1 MGSRLAMSTRAKTAK
16 GEFHAP
22 DRDRLREDQE
32 LFARYAD
39 RHDPVDRDLLVERF
53 MPLARSLA
61 SRYLRRDEPFDD
73 IFQVACLGLLK
84 AIDGFDVSRGRAF
97 SSYAVPTI
105 VGEIKRHYR
114 DRTWMVHVPRDL
126 QDLTLAVDRT
136 LQELERELSRK
147 PTVTEI
153 ADKLSVSDEDVL
165 EALQASRAHR
175 VGSLD
180 APVRDEQDQPSTVGE
195 RIGTPELGFGR
206 AENRAVLSRLMTVLS
221 PRDRLVLRLRYEED
235 LTQEQIGQ
243 RVGISQMQVSR
254 VLRQCVV
261 KLRTVAERAP
271 ATEAPRELSAS

>member
-1 MGSRLAMSTRAKTAK
+1 MARSADASKDGFR
-16 GEFHAP
+16 AP
-22 DRDRLREDQE
+22 DRERLREDQE

-39 RHDPVDRDLLVERF
+39 QHDPVDRDLLVERF

-84 AIDGFDVSRGRAF
+84 AIDGFDISRGRAF

-126 QDLTLAVDRT
+126 QDLTLSVDRAMN
-136 LQELERELSRK
+136 QLERELLRK
-147 PTVTEI
+147 PTVDEI
-153 ADKLSVSDEDVL
+153 AEKVNVSDEDVL

-180 APVRDEQDQPSTVGE
+180 APVRDEEDPASTVGE
-195 RIGTPELGFGR
+195 RIGTPEPGFVH
-206 AENRAVLSRLMTVLS
+206 AEQRAVLSRLMTVLS
-221 PRDRLVLRLRYEED
+221 ARDRLVLRLRYEED
-235 LTQEQIGQ
+235 LTQEQIGE

-254 VLRQCVV
+254 VLRQCIG
-261 KLRTVAERAP
+261 KLRTVADGSPSGER
-271 ATEAPRELSAS
+271 PRELTPR

>member
-1 MGSRLAMSTRAKTAK
+1 MANSANAPR
-16 GEFHAP
+16 EQFHAP
-22 DRDRLREDQE
+22 DRERLREDQE

-39 RHDPVDRDLLVERF
+39 KHDPVDRDLLVERF

-84 AIDGFDVSRGRAF
+84 AIDGFDVTRKRAF

-136 LQELERELSRK
+136 LQQLERELLRK

-153 ADKLSVSDEDVL
+153 ADKLHVSDENVL
-165 EALQASRAHR
+165 EALEASRAHR

-180 APVRDEQDQPSTVGE
+180 APARDEQDPATTVGE
-195 RIGTPELGFGR
+195 CIGTPEPGFAR
-206 AENRAVLSRLMTVLS
+206 AENRAMLGRLMAALS
-221 PRDRLVLRLRYEED
+221 ARDRLVLRLRFEED
-235 LTQEQIGQ
+235 LTQEQIGA

-254 VLRQCVV
+254 VLRQCIV
-261 KLRTVAERAP
+261 KLRTVAERP
-271 ATEAPRELSAS
+271 AAGEPRELSPS

>member
-1 MGSRLAMSTRAKTAK
+1 MATSAKATND
-16 GEFHAP
+16 GFHPP
-22 DRDRLREDQE
+22 DRERLREDQE

-39 RHDPVDRDLLVERF
+39 KHDPVDRDLLVERF

-84 AIDGFDVSRGRAF
+84 AIDGFEVSRGRAF

-114 DRTWMVHVPRDL
+114 DRTWVVHVPRDL

-136 LQELERELSRK
+136 LQQLERELLRK

-153 ADKLSVSDEDVL
+153 AAKLHVSDEDVL

-180 APVRDEQDQPSTVGE
+180 APVRDEEDPASTVGE
-195 RIGTPELGFGR
+195 RIGMAEPGFALAESRALLG
-206 AENRAVLSRLMTVLS
+206 RLMTALS
-221 PRDRLVLRLRYEED
+221 ARDRLVLRLRYEHD

-254 VLRQCVV
+254 VLRQCIVR
-261 KLRTVAERAP
+261 LRDVAEQSSPGERQ
-271 ATEAPRELSAS
+271 RELSPG

>member
-1 MGSRLAMSTRAKTAK
+1 MATNADATEDA
-16 GEFHAP
+16 FHAP
-22 DRDRLREDQE
+22 NRERLREDQE

-39 RHDPVDRDLLVERF
+39 KHDPVDRDLLVERF

-114 DRTWMVHVPRDL
+114 DRTWVVHVPRDL

-136 LQELERELSRK
+136 LQQLERELLRK
-147 PTVTEI
+147 PTVSEI
-153 ADKLSVSDEDVL
+153 ADKLHVSDEDVL
-165 EALQASRAHR
+165 EALQAGRAHR

-180 APVRDEQDQPSTVGE
+180 APVRDEEDAASTVGE
-195 RIGTPELGFGR
+195 RLGTAEPGFALAEQRALLG
-206 AENRAVLSRLMTVLS
+206 RLMTVLS
-221 PRDRLVLRLRYEED
+221 ARDRLVLRLRYEQD
-235 LTQEQIGQ
+235 LTQEQIGE

-254 VLRQCVV
+254 VLRQCIV
-261 KLRTVAERAP
+261 KLRDVAEHSSAAAERQ
-271 ATEAPRELSAS
+271 RELSPS

>member
-1 MGSRLAMSTRAKTAK
+1 MATNANATEDG
-16 GEFHAP
+16 FHAP
-22 DRDRLREDQE
+22 NRERLREDQE

-39 RHDPVDRDLLVERF
+39 KHDPVDRDLLVERF

-61 SRYLRRDEPFDD
+61 SRYLRRDEAFDD

-114 DRTWMVHVPRDL
+114 DRTWVVHVPRDL
-126 QDLTLAVDRT
+126 QDLTLSVDRT
-136 LQELERELSRK
+136 LQRLERELLRQ

-153 ADKLSVSDEDVL
+153 ADKLNVSDEDVL

-180 APVRDEQDQPSTVGE
+180 APVRDEEDAASTVGE
-195 RIGTPELGFGR
+195 RIGTAEPGFALAEHRAMLG
-206 AENRAVLSRLMTVLS
+206 RLMTVLS
-221 PRDRLVLRLRYEED
+221 ARDRLVLRLRYEQD
-235 LTQEQIGQ
+235 LTQDQIGE

-254 VLRQCVV
+254 VLRQCIV
-261 KLRTVAERAP
+261 KLRDVAEHSSAAAERQ
-271 ATEAPRELSAS
+271 RELSPG

>member
-1 MGSRLAMSTRAKTAK
+1 MATNADATEDA
-16 GEFHAP
+16 FHAP
-22 DRDRLREDQE
+22 NRERLREDQE

-39 RHDPVDRDLLVERF
+39 KHDPVDRDLLVERF

-84 AIDGFDVSRGRAF
+84 AIDGFDISRGRAF

-114 DRTWMVHVPRDL
+114 DRTWVVHVPRDL

-136 LQELERELSRK
+136 LQQLERELLRK
-147 PTVTEI
+147 PTVSEI
-153 ADKLSVSDEDVL
+153 ADKLHVSDEDVL
-165 EALQASRAHR
+165 EALQAGRAHR

-180 APVRDEQDQPSTVGE
+180 APVRDEEEPASTVGE
-195 RIGTPELGFGR
+195 RLGTSEPGFAR
-206 AENRAVLSRLMTVLS
+206 AEHRAMLSRLMNVLS
-221 PRDRLVLRLRYEED
+221 ARDRLVLRLRYEQD
-235 LTQEQIGQ
+235 LTQEQIGE

-254 VLRQCVV
+254 VLRQCIV
-261 KLRTVAERAP
+261 KLRGVAEQSP
-271 ATEAPRELSAS
+271 AGERQRELTPS

>member
-1 MGSRLAMSTRAKTAK
+1 MATNADATEGA
-16 GEFHAP
+16 FHTP
-22 DRDRLREDQE
+22 DRQRLREDQE

-84 AIDGFDVSRGRAF
+84 AIDGFDTARGRAF

-114 DRTWMVHVPRDL
+114 DRTWVVHVPRDL

-136 LQELERELSRK
+136 LQQLERELLRK

-153 ADKLSVSDEDVL
+153 ADKLDVSDEDVL

-180 APVRDEQDQPSTVGE
+180 APVRDEEDPASTVGE
-195 RIGTPELGFGR
+195 RLGIAEPGFALAESR
-206 AENRAVLSRLMTVLS
+206 AMLGRLMTVLS
-221 PRDRLVLRLRYEED
+221 ARDRLVLRLRYEHD
-235 LTQEQIGQ
+235 LTQEQIGE

-254 VLRQCVV
+254 VLRQCIV
-261 KLRTVAERAP
+261 KLRDVAEHSPAP
-271 ATEAPRELSAS
+271 AEPQRELSAS

>member
-1 MGSRLAMSTRAKTAK
+1 MATAANTK
-16 GEFHAP
+16 EPSFHP
-22 DRDRLREDQE
+22 PNRERLREDQE
-32 LFARYAD
+32 LFTRYAD
-39 RHDPVDRDLLVERF
+39 KHDPVDRDLLVERF

-136 LQELERELSRK
+136 AQQLERELLRK
-147 PTVTEI
+147 PTVPEI
-153 ADKLSVSDEDVL
+153 ATKLEVTDEDVL

-180 APVRDEQDQPSTVGE
+180 APVRDEEDPASTVGE
-195 RIGTPELGFGR
+195 RIGMPEPGFRLAEHRAMLGR
-206 AENRAVLSRLMTVLS
+206 LMAVLSA
-221 PRDRLVLRLRYEED
+221 RDRMVLRLRYEED
-235 LTQEQIGQ
+235 LTQEQIGE
-243 RVGISQMQVSR
+243 RIGISQMQVSR
-254 VLRQCVV
+254 VLRQCID
-261 KLRTVAERAP
+261 KLRGVAEHAP
-271 ATEAPRELSAS
+271 ERQRELTPS

>member
-1 MGSRLAMSTRAKTAK
+1 MATSAKATND
-16 GEFHAP
+16 GFHPP
-22 DRDRLREDQE
+22 DRERLREDQE

-39 RHDPVDRDLLVERF
+39 KHDPVDRDLLVERF

-114 DRTWMVHVPRDL
+114 DRTWVVHVPRDL

-136 LQELERELSRK
+136 LQQLERELLRK
-147 PTVTEI
+147 PTVGEI
-153 ADKLSVSDEDVL
+153 AEKLNVSDEDVL

-175 VGSLD
+175 VASLD
-180 APVRDEQDQPSTVGE
+180 APVRDEEDPASTVGE
-195 RIGTPELGFGR
+195 RIGMPELGFAHAEQR
-206 AENRAVLSRLMTVLS
+206 AMLSRLMTVLT
-221 PRDRLVLRLRYEED
+221 PRDRLVLRLRFEED

-254 VLRQCVV
+254 VLRQCIV
-261 KLRTVAERAP
+261 KLRTVAEHSSER
-271 ATEAPRELSAS
+271 TRELTPS

>member
-1 MGSRLAMSTRAKTAK
+1 MATPANTKQ
-16 GEFHAP
+16 EHFHP
-22 DRDRLREDQE
+22 PNRERLREDQE
-32 LFARYAD
+32 LFTRYAD
-39 RHDPVDRDLLVERF
+39 KHDPVDRDLLVERF

-114 DRTWMVHVPRDL
+114 DKTWMVHVPRDL
-126 QDLTLAVDRT
+126 QDLTLAVDRAA
-136 LQELERELSRK
+136 QQLERELLRK
-147 PTVTEI
+147 PTVPEI
-153 ADKLSVSDEDVL
+153 AEKLEVGDEDVL

-180 APVRDEQDQPSTVGE
+180 APVRDEEDPASTVGE
-195 RIGTPELGFGR
+195 RIGTPEPGFR
-206 AENRAVLSRLMTVLS
+206 LAEHRAVLGRLMTTLS
-221 PRDRLVLRLRYEED
+221 ARDRLVLRLRYEED
-235 LTQEQIGQ
+235 LTQEQIGE

-254 VLRQCVV
+254 VLRQCIV
-261 KLRTVAERAP
+261 KLRGVAEHTPERQ
-271 ATEAPRELSAS
+271 RELTPG

>member
-1 MGSRLAMSTRAKTAK
+1 MATSAKATND
-16 GEFHAP
+16 GFHAP
-22 DRDRLREDQE
+22 DRERLREDQE

-39 RHDPVDRDLLVERF
+39 KHDPVDRDLLVERF

-114 DRTWMVHVPRDL
+114 DRTWVVHVPRDL

-136 LQELERELSRK
+136 LQQLERELLRK
-147 PTVTEI
+147 PTVAEI
-153 ADKLSVSDEDVL
+153 ADKLHVSDEDVL

-180 APVRDEQDQPSTVGE
+180 APVRDEEEPASTVGE
-195 RIGTPELGFGR
+195 HIGMSEPGFALAESRAMLG
-206 AENRAVLSRLMTVLS
+206 RLMTVLS
-221 PRDRLVLRLRYEED
+221 ARDRLVLRLRYEHD

-254 VLRQCVV
+254 VLRQCIV
-261 KLRTVAERAP
+261 KLRGVAAQSSAGER
-271 ATEAPRELSAS
+271 PRELSPG

>member
-1 MGSRLAMSTRAKTAK
+1 MAMATNANATEDGFRAPNR
-16 GEFHAP
+16 E
-22 DRDRLREDQE
+22 RLREDQE

-39 RHDPVDRDLLVERF
+39 KHDPVDRDLLVERF

-114 DRTWMVHVPRDL
+114 DRTWVVHVPRDL
-126 QDLTLAVDRT
+126 QDLTLSVDRT
-136 LQELERELSRK
+136 LQQLERELLRK

-153 ADKLSVSDEDVL
+153 ADKLHVTDEDVL
-165 EALQASRAHR
+165 EALQASRAHG

-180 APVRDEQDQPSTVGE
+180 APVRDEEDPASTLGE
-195 RIGTPELGFGR
+195 QIGTPEPGFAR
-206 AENRAVLSRLMTVLS
+206 AEQRAVLGRLMTVLS
-221 PRDRLVLRLRYEED
+221 ARDRLVLLLRYEQD

-254 VLRQCVV
+254 VLRQCIV
-261 KLRTVAERAP
+261 KLRGVAERPP
-271 ATEAPRELSAS
+271 AGERQRELSPG

>member
-1 MGSRLAMSTRAKTAK
+1 MATHAEPTKDT
-16 GEFHAP
+16 FHAP
-22 DRDRLREDQE
+22 DRERLREDKE

-39 RHDPVDRDLLVERF
+39 KHDPVDRDLLVERF

-114 DRTWMVHVPRDL
+114 DRTWTVHVPRDL
-126 QDLTLAVDRT
+126 QDLTLSVDRT
-136 LQELERELSRK
+136 VQQLERELLRK

-153 ADKLSVSDEDVL
+153 ADKLSVSEEDVL

-180 APVRDEQDQPSTVGE
+180 SPVRDEEDPASTVGE
-195 RIGTPELGFGR
+195 RIGTPEPGFRQAEHR
-206 AENRAVLSRLMTVLS
+206 AMLSRLMNVLS
-221 PRDRLVLRLRYEED
+221 PRDRLVLRLRYEQD

-254 VLRQCVV
+254 VLRQCIV
-261 KLRTVAERAP
+261 KLRNVAEHAP
-271 ATEAPRELSAS
+271 PAERKRQLTPG

>member
-1 MGSRLAMSTRAKTAK
+1 MATNANATTHA
-16 GEFHAP
+16 FHAP
-22 DRDRLREDQE
+22 DRERLREDRE

-39 RHDPVDRDLLVERF
+39 KHDPVDRDLLVERF

-114 DRTWMVHVPRDL
+114 DRTWVVHVPRDL
-126 QDLTLAVDRT
+126 QDLTLTVDRT
-136 LQELERELSRK
+136 LQALERELLRK
-147 PTVTEI
+147 PSVTEV
-153 ADKLSVSDEDVL
+153 ADKLNVSEEDVL
-165 EALQASRAHR
+165 EALQARRAHR

-180 APVRDEQDQPSTVGE
+180 APARDEQDQPSTVGE
-195 RIGTPELGFGR
+195 RIGTPELGFAR
-206 AENRAVLSRLMTVLS
+206 AENRAVLGRLMTVLS
-221 PRDRLVLRLRYEED
+221 ARDRLVLRLRYEED

-254 VLRQCVV
+254 VLRQCIV
-261 KLRTVAERAP
+261 KLRTVAERGA
-271 ATEAPRELSAS
+271 ERPRRLTPG

>member
-1 MGSRLAMSTRAKTAK
+1 M
-16 GEFHAP
+16 
-22 DRDRLREDQE
+22 REDQQ

-39 RHDPVDRDLLVERF
+39 EHDPVDRDLLVERY

-73 IFQVACLGLLK
+73 IFQVACLGLVK

-126 QDLTLAVDRT
+126 QDLTLVVDRT
-136 LQELERELSRK
+136 LQQLERELLRK

-180 APVRDEQDQPSTVGE
+180 APVRDEEDATSTVGE
-195 RIGTPELGFGR
+195 RIGTTEPGFRLAEHRAMIGR
-206 AENRAVLSRLMTVLS
+206 LTTVLS
-221 PRDRLVLRLRYEED
+221 ARDRLVLHLRYEED

-254 VLRQCVV
+254 VLRQSIV
-261 KLRTVAERAP
+261 KLRTMADASPSGE
-271 ATEAPRELSAS
+271 RELTPG

>member
-1 MGSRLAMSTRAKTAK
+1 MATNADATEDA
-16 GEFHAP
+16 FHAP
-22 DRDRLREDQE
+22 NRERLREDQE

-39 RHDPVDRDLLVERF
+39 KHDPVDRDLLVERF

-84 AIDGFDVSRGRAF
+84 AIDGFDISRGRAF

-114 DRTWMVHVPRDL
+114 DRTWVVHVPRDL

-136 LQELERELSRK
+136 LQQLERELLRK

-153 ADKLSVSDEDVL
+153 ADKLHVSDEDVL
-165 EALQASRAHR
+165 EALQAGRAHR

-180 APVRDEQDQPSTVGE
+180 APVRDEEDPASTVGE
-195 RIGTPELGFGR
+195 RLGTAEPGFALAEQRAMLG
-206 AENRAVLSRLMTVLS
+206 RLMTVLS
-221 PRDRLVLRLRYEED
+221 ARDRLVLRLRYEQD
-235 LTQEQIGQ
+235 LTQEQIGE

-254 VLRQCVV
+254 VLRQCIV
-261 KLRTVAERAP
+261 KLRDVAEHSSAAAERQ
-271 ATEAPRELSAS
+271 RELSPS

>member
-1 MGSRLAMSTRAKTAK
+1 MIMANNANATEHGVRTPNH
-16 GEFHAP
+16 E
-22 DRDRLREDQE
+22 RLREDQE

-39 RHDPVDRDLLVERF
+39 KHDPVDRDLLVERF

-84 AIDGFDVSRGRAF
+84 AIDGFDVARGRAF

-136 LQELERELSRK
+136 LQQLERELLRK

-153 ADKLSVSDEDVL
+153 ADKLKVSDEDVL

-180 APVRDEQDQPSTVGE
+180 APVRDEEDAASTVGE
-195 RIGTPELGFGR
+195 RIGAAEPGFRLAEHR
-206 AENRAVLSRLMTVLS
+206 AMISRLTTVLS
-221 PRDRLVLRLRYEED
+221 ARDRLVLRLRYEED

-254 VLRQCVV
+254 VLRQCIV
-261 KLRTVAERAP
+261 KLRSIAEASPSGQR
-271 ATEAPRELSAS
+271 ERELTPG

>member
-1 MGSRLAMSTRAKTAK
+1 MATHANAKN
-16 GEFHAP
+16 ESFHAP
-22 DRDRLREDQE
+22 DRERLREDKE

-39 RHDPVDRDLLVERF
+39 KHDPIDRDLLVERF

-136 LQELERELSRK
+136 VQQLERELLRK

-153 ADKLSVSDEDVL
+153 ADKLAVSEEDVL

-180 APVRDEQDQPSTVGE
+180 SPVRDEEDPASTVGE
-195 RIGTPELGFGR
+195 HIGTQEPGFRR
-206 AENRAVLSRLMTVLS
+206 AEYRAMLSRLMTVLS
-221 PRDRLVLRLRYEED
+221 PRDRLVLRLRYEQD

-254 VLRQCVV
+254 VLRQCIV
-261 KLRTVAERAP
+261 KLRTVAERTPTAD
-271 ATEAPRELSAS
+271 RERRAAA

>member
-1 MGSRLAMSTRAKTAK
+1 MAPPADTKH
-16 GEFHAP
+16 ENFHP
-22 DRDRLREDQE
+22 PNRERLREDRE
-32 LFARYAD
+32 LFTRYAD
-39 RHDPVDRDLLVERF
+39 KHDPVDRDLLVERF

-136 LQELERELSRK
+136 AQQLERELLRK
-147 PTVTEI
+147 PTVPEI
-153 ADKLSVSDEDVL
+153 AEKLEVADEDVL

-180 APVRDEQDQPSTVGE
+180 APVRDEEDPASTVGE
-195 RIGTPELGFGR
+195 RIGTPEPGFRLAEDRAMLG
-206 AENRAVLSRLMTVLS
+206 RLMTSLS
-221 PRDRLVLRLRYEED
+221 ARDRLVLRLRYEED
-235 LTQEQIGQ
+235 LTQEQIGE

-254 VLRQCVV
+254 VLRQCIV
-261 KLRTVAERAP
+261 KLRGVAEHVPERQ
-271 ATEAPRELSAS
+271 RELTPS

>member
-1 MGSRLAMSTRAKTAK
+1 MATNADATEDA
-16 GEFHAP
+16 FHAP
-22 DRDRLREDQE
+22 NRERLREDQE

-39 RHDPVDRDLLVERF
+39 KHDPVDRDLLVERF

-114 DRTWMVHVPRDL
+114 DRTWVVHVPRDL

-136 LQELERELSRK
+136 LQQLERELLRK
-147 PTVTEI
+147 PTVSEI
-153 ADKLSVSDEDVL
+153 ADKLHVSDEDVL
-165 EALQASRAHR
+165 EALQAGRAHR

-180 APVRDEQDQPSTVGE
+180 APVRDEEDPASTVGE
-195 RIGTPELGFGR
+195 RLGTAEPGFALAEQRALLG
-206 AENRAVLSRLMTVLS
+206 RLMTVLS
-221 PRDRLVLRLRYEED
+221 ARDRLVLRLRYEQD
-235 LTQEQIGQ
+235 LTQEQIGE

-254 VLRQCVV
+254 VLRQCIV
-261 KLRTVAERAP
+261 KLRDVAEHSSAAAERQ
-271 ATEAPRELSAS
+271 RELSPS

>member
-1 MGSRLAMSTRAKTAK
+1 MATPANSANDRFRAPNR
-16 GEFHAP
+16 E
-22 DRDRLREDQE
+22 RLREDQE
-32 LFARYAD
+32 LFTRYAD
-39 RHDPVDRDLLVERF
+39 QHDPIDRDLLVERF

-126 QDLTLAVDRT
+126 QDLTLSVDRT
-136 LQELERELSRK
+136 AQQLERELLRK
-147 PTVTEI
+147 PTVPEI
-153 ADKLSVSDEDVL
+153 AEKLEVSDEDVL

-175 VGSLD
+175 VASLD
-180 APVRDEQDQPSTVGE
+180 APVRDEEDPASTVGE
-195 RIGTPELGFGR
+195 RIGMPEPGFR
-206 AENRAVLSRLMTVLS
+206 HAEQRAVLSRLMTALS

-254 VLRQCVV
+254 VLRQCIV
-261 KLRTVAERAP
+261 KLRGVAERAP
-271 ATEAPRELSAS
+271 AAERELTPG

>member
-1 MGSRLAMSTRAKTAK
+1 MASPANTKQ
-16 GEFHAP
+16 EHFHSP
-22 DRDRLREDQE
+22 NRERLREDQE
-32 LFARYAD
+32 LFTRYAD

-114 DRTWMVHVPRDL
+114 DKTWMVHVPRDL
-126 QDLTLAVDRT
+126 QDLTLAVDRAA
-136 LQELERELSRK
+136 QQLERELLRK
-147 PTVTEI
+147 PTVPEI
-153 ADKLSVSDEDVL
+153 ASKLEVTDEDVL

-180 APVRDEQDQPSTVGE
+180 APVRDEEDPASTVGE
-195 RIGTPELGFGR
+195 RIGTPEPGFR
-206 AENRAVLSRLMTVLS
+206 LAEHRAVLGRLMTTLS
-221 PRDRLVLRLRYEED
+221 ARDRLVLRLRYEED
-235 LTQEQIGQ
+235 LTQEQIGE

-254 VLRQCVV
+254 VLRQCIV
-261 KLRTVAERAP
+261 KLRGVAEHVPERQ
-271 ATEAPRELSAS
+271 RELTPG

>member
-1 MGSRLAMSTRAKTAK
+1 MATNADATEDA
-16 GEFHAP
+16 FHAP
-22 DRDRLREDQE
+22 DRERLREDQE

-39 RHDPVDRDLLVERF
+39 KHDPVDRDLLVERF

-84 AIDGFDVSRGRAF
+84 AIDGFDISRGRAF

-114 DRTWMVHVPRDL
+114 DRTWVVHVPRDL

-136 LQELERELSRK
+136 LQQLERELLRK

-153 ADKLSVSDEDVL
+153 ADKLHVSDEDVL
-165 EALQASRAHR
+165 EALQAGRAHR

-180 APVRDEQDQPSTVGE
+180 APVRDEEDPASTVGE
-195 RIGTPELGFGR
+195 RLGTAEPGFALAEQRAMLG
-206 AENRAVLSRLMTVLS
+206 RLMTVLS
-221 PRDRLVLRLRYEED
+221 ARDRLVLRLRYEQD
-235 LTQEQIGQ
+235 LTQEQIGE

-254 VLRQCVV
+254 VLRQCIV
-261 KLRTVAERAP
+261 KLRDVAEHSSAAAERQ
-271 ATEAPRELSAS
+271 RELSPS

>member
-1 MGSRLAMSTRAKTAK
+1 MATTATAK
-16 GEFHAP
+16 NDNFHPP
-22 DRDRLREDQE
+22 DRERLREDQE
-32 LFARYAD
+32 LFTRYAD
-39 RHDPVDRDLLVERF
+39 NHDPVDRDLLVERF

-84 AIDGFDVSRGRAF
+84 AIDGFDVGRGRAF

-136 LQELERELSRK
+136 AQQLERELLRK
-147 PTVTEI
+147 PTVPEI
-153 ADKLSVSDEDVL
+153 AEKLAVSDEDVL

-180 APVRDEQDQPSTVGE
+180 APVRDEEDPASTVGE
-195 RIGTPELGFGR
+195 RIGTPEPGFRLAEQR
-206 AENRAVLSRLMTVLS
+206 AMLSRLMSVLS
-221 PRDRLVLRLRYEED
+221 ARDRLVLRLRYEED

-254 VLRQCVV
+254 VLRQCIVT
-261 KLRTVAERAP
+261 LRGVAERAP
-271 ATEAPRELSAS
+271 AGERQRELTPG

>member
-1 MGSRLAMSTRAKTAK
+1 MATRAKTAND
-16 GEFHAP
+16 GFHP
-22 DRDRLREDQE
+22 PNRERLREDQE

-39 RHDPVDRDLLVERF
+39 KHDPVDRDLLVERF

-61 SRYLRRDEPFDD
+61 ARYLRRDEPFDD
-73 IFQVACLGLLK
+73 VFQVACLGLLK
-84 AIDGFDVSRGRAF
+84 AIDGFDVARGRAF

-126 QDLTLAVDRT
+126 QDLTLSVARA
-136 LQELERELSRK
+136 LQQLERELLRK

-153 ADKLSVSDEDVL
+153 ADKLEVSDEDVL

-180 APVRDEQDQPSTVGE
+180 APVHDEEEPSSTVGE
-195 RIGTPELGFGR
+195 QIGTPEPGFRCAEHR
-206 AENRAVLSRLMTVLS
+206 AMLSRLMTVLS
-221 PRDRLVLRLRYEED
+221 ARDRLVLRLRYEQD
-235 LTQEQIGQ
+235 LTQEQIGE

-254 VLRQCVV
+254 VLRQCIV
-261 KLRTVAERAP
+261 KLRSVAEPERRA
-271 ATEAPRELSAS
+271 AA

>member
-1 MGSRLAMSTRAKTAK
+1 MATNADATEDA
-16 GEFHAP
+16 FHAP
-22 DRDRLREDQE
+22 NRERLREDQE

-39 RHDPVDRDLLVERF
+39 KHDPVDRDLLVERF

-84 AIDGFDVSRGRAF
+84 AIDGFDISRGRAF

-114 DRTWMVHVPRDL
+114 DRTWVVHVPRDL

-136 LQELERELSRK
+136 LQQLERELLRK
-147 PTVTEI
+147 PTVAEI
-153 ADKLSVSDEDVL
+153 ADKLHVGDEDVL
-165 EALQASRAHR
+165 EALQAGRAHR

-180 APVRDEQDQPSTVGE
+180 APVRDEEDPASTVGE
-195 RIGTPELGFGR
+195 RLGTAEPGFALAEQRAMLG
-206 AENRAVLSRLMTVLS
+206 RLMTVLS
-221 PRDRLVLRLRYEED
+221 ARDRLVLRLRYEQD
-235 LTQEQIGQ
+235 LTQEQIGE

-254 VLRQCVV
+254 VLRQCIV
-261 KLRTVAERAP
+261 KLRDVAEHSSAAAERQ
-271 ATEAPRELSAS
+271 RELSPS

>member
-1 MGSRLAMSTRAKTAK
+1 MATNADATEDA
-16 GEFHAP
+16 FHAP
-22 DRDRLREDQE
+22 NRERLREDQE

-39 RHDPVDRDLLVERF
+39 KHDPVDRDLLVERF

-84 AIDGFDVSRGRAF
+84 AIDGFDISRGRAF

-114 DRTWMVHVPRDL
+114 DRTWVVHVPRDL

-136 LQELERELSRK
+136 LQQLERELLRK

-153 ADKLSVSDEDVL
+153 ADKLHVTDEDVL
-165 EALQASRAHR
+165 EALQAGRAHR

-180 APVRDEQDQPSTVGE
+180 APVRDEEDPASTVGE
-195 RIGTPELGFGR
+195 RLGTAEPGFALAEQRALLG
-206 AENRAVLSRLMTVLS
+206 RLMTVLS
-221 PRDRLVLRLRYEED
+221 ARDRLVLRLRYEQD
-235 LTQEQIGQ
+235 LTQEQIGE

-254 VLRQCVV
+254 VLRQCIV
-261 KLRTVAERAP
+261 KLRDVAEHSSAAAERQ
-271 ATEAPRELSAS
+271 RELSPS

>member
-1 MGSRLAMSTRAKTAK
+1 MATAANSN
-16 GEFHAP
+16 EQSFHAP
-22 DRDRLREDQE
+22 DRERLREDQE
-32 LFARYAD
+32 LFTRYAD
-39 RHDPVDRDLLVERF
+39 KHDPVDRDLLVERF

-84 AIDGFDVSRGRAF
+84 AIDGFDVARGRAF

-136 LQELERELSRK
+136 AQQLERELLRK
-147 PTVTEI
+147 PTVPEI
-153 ADKLSVSDEDVL
+153 ANKLDVSDEDVL

-180 APVRDEQDQPSTVGE
+180 APVRDEEDPASTVGE
-195 RIGTPELGFGR
+195 RIGMAEPGFRLAEHRAMLG
-206 AENRAVLSRLMTVLS
+206 RLMTALS
-221 PRDRLVLRLRYEED
+221 ARDRMVLRLRYEED
-235 LTQEQIGQ
+235 LTQEQIGE

-254 VLRQCVV
+254 VLRQCILT
-261 KLRTVAERAP
+261 LRGVAEHAP
-271 ATEAPRELSAS
+271 ERRRELTPS

>member
-1 MGSRLAMSTRAKTAK
+1 MASRAKTTND
-16 GEFHAP
+16 GFHPP
-22 DRDRLREDQE
+22 DRERLREDQE

-39 RHDPVDRDLLVERF
+39 KHDPVDRDLLVERF

-126 QDLTLAVDRT
+126 QDLTLLVDRT
-136 LQELERELSRK
+136 LQQLERELLRK

-153 ADKLSVSDEDVL
+153 ADTLSVSDEDVL

-180 APVRDEQDQPSTVGE
+180 APVRDEQDPASTVGE
-195 RIGTPELGFGR
+195 HIGTPELGFGR
-206 AENRAVLSRLMTVLS
+206 AENRAMLSRLMTVLS
-221 PRDRLVLRLRYEED
+221 ARDRLVLQLRYEED
-235 LTQEQIGQ
+235 LTQEQIGA

-254 VLRQCVV
+254 VLRQCIA
-261 KLRTVAERAP
+261 KLRSVAEHAP
-271 ATEAPRELSAS
+271 ASEPPRSLSAT

>member
-1 MGSRLAMSTRAKTAK
+1 MATNADATEDA
-16 GEFHAP
+16 FHAP
-22 DRDRLREDQE
+22 NRERLREDQE

-39 RHDPVDRDLLVERF
+39 KHDPVDRDLLVERF

-84 AIDGFDVSRGRAF
+84 AIDGFDISRGRAF

-114 DRTWMVHVPRDL
+114 DRTWVVHVPRDL

-136 LQELERELSRK
+136 LQQLERELLRK

-153 ADKLSVSDEDVL
+153 ADKLHVGDEDVL
-165 EALQASRAHR
+165 EALQAGRAHR

-180 APVRDEQDQPSTVGE
+180 APVRDEEDPASTVGE
-195 RIGTPELGFGR
+195 RLGTAEPGFALAEQRAMLG
-206 AENRAVLSRLMTVLS
+206 RLMTVLS
-221 PRDRLVLRLRYEED
+221 ARDRLVLRLRYEQD
-235 LTQEQIGQ
+235 LTQEQIGE

-254 VLRQCVV
+254 VLRQCIV
-261 KLRTVAERAP
+261 KLRDVAEHSSAAAERQ
-271 ATEAPRELSAS
+271 RELSPS

>member
-1 MGSRLAMSTRAKTAK
+1 MATSAKTTND
-16 GEFHAP
+16 GFHPP
-22 DRDRLREDQE
+22 DRERLREDQE
-32 LFARYAD
+32 LFTRYAD
-39 RHDPVDRDLLVERF
+39 KHDPVDRELLAERF

-136 LQELERELSRK
+136 LQQLERELLRK

-165 EALQASRAHR
+165 EALQAGRAHR

-180 APVRDEQDQPSTVGE
+180 APMRDEEDPASTVGE
-195 RIGTPELGFGR
+195 RIGTAEPGFAL
-206 AENRAVLSRLMTVLS
+206 AENRAMLGRLMTVLS
-221 PRDRLVLRLRYEED
+221 ARDRLVLRLRYEHD

-254 VLRQCVV
+254 VLRQCIV
-261 KLRTVAERAP
+261 KLRGVAEQAP
-271 ATEAPRELSAS
+271 GERQRELSTS

>member
-1 MGSRLAMSTRAKTAK
+1 MATNADATEDA
-16 GEFHAP
+16 FHAP
-22 DRDRLREDQE
+22 NRERLREDQE

-39 RHDPVDRDLLVERF
+39 KHDPVDRDLLVERF

-84 AIDGFDVSRGRAF
+84 AIDGFDISRGRAF

-114 DRTWMVHVPRDL
+114 DRTWVVHVPRDL

-136 LQELERELSRK
+136 LQQLERELLRK

-153 ADKLSVSDEDVL
+153 ADKLNVSDEDVL
-165 EALQASRAHR
+165 EALQAGRAHR

-180 APVRDEQDQPSTVGE
+180 APVRDEEDPASTVGE
-195 RIGTPELGFGR
+195 RLGTAEPGFALAEQRAMLG
-206 AENRAVLSRLMTVLS
+206 RLMTVLS
-221 PRDRLVLRLRYEED
+221 ARDRLVLRLRYEQD
-235 LTQEQIGQ
+235 LTQEQIGE

-254 VLRQCVV
+254 VLRQCIV
-261 KLRTVAERAP
+261 KLRDVAEHSSAAAERQ
-271 ATEAPRELSAS
+271 RELSPS

>member
-1 MGSRLAMSTRAKTAK
+1 MATNADATEDA
-16 GEFHAP
+16 FHAP
-22 DRDRLREDQE
+22 NRERLREDQE

-39 RHDPVDRDLLVERF
+39 KHDPVDRDLLVERF

-114 DRTWMVHVPRDL
+114 DRTWVVHVPRDL

-136 LQELERELSRK
+136 LQQLERELLRK
-147 PTVTEI
+147 PTVSEI
-153 ADKLSVSDEDVL
+153 ADKLHVSDEDVL
-165 EALQASRAHR
+165 EALQAGRAHR

-180 APVRDEQDQPSTVGE
+180 APVRDEEDPASTVGE
-195 RIGTPELGFGR
+195 RLGTAEPGFALAEQRAMLG
-206 AENRAVLSRLMTVLS
+206 RLMTVLS
-221 PRDRLVLRLRYEED
+221 ARDRLVLRLRYEQD
-235 LTQEQIGQ
+235 LTQEQIGE

-254 VLRQCVV
+254 VLRQCIV
-261 KLRTVAERAP
+261 KLRDVAEHSSAAAERQ
-271 ATEAPRELSAS
+271 RELSPS